1 MNGEVVT
8 EPGRRIDPAT
18 DQVAVDGVAVQ
29 LDTAK
34 RYFMLN
40 KPRGVV

>member
-8 EPGRRIDPAT
+8 ELGRRIDPAT
-18 DQVAVDGVAVQ
+18 DHVAVDGVAVQ

-34 RYFMLN
+34 RYSC
-40 KPRGVV
+40 